1 MRPIPEGRRNKKKFK
16 NAGQMLA
23 WALARFHYRRKQGL
37 RVSTTD
43 PVAANRFIAMATLT
57 RVAATHAQAIL
68 AMSRKSAADSGYVNV
83 RAMLEV
89 WADFRLIAKDSSG
102 KSADR
107 AFLAGALALLRKQ
120 PDATIEANLKRRFGV
135 TFDAAK
141 AQFKKSP
148 VGHWSG
154 TGRRAVVAAQ
164 CGDTYGAY
172 YELLSWDGHPVVQIA
187 LDMQAVEGKS
197 GKFQL
202 VHRVSQHEVATQ
214 NCVTATH
221 VLRDMWNELTKHVPK

>member
-1 MRPIPEGRRNKKKFK
+1 MRPIPAGRRNKKKFK

-23 WALARFHYRRKQGL
+23 WTLARFHYRRKQGL
-37 RVSTTD
+37 RVSTKDTA
-43 PVAANRFIAMATLT
+43 AANRFIAMATLT

-102 KSADR
+102 RSADR
-107 AFLAGALALLRKQ
+107 AYLAGALALLRKQ
-120 PDATIEANLKRRFGV
+120 PDAMIEANLKRRFGE
-135 TFDAAK
+135 TFDQAT

-154 TGRRAVVAAQ
+154 TGRKAVVAAQ
-164 CGDTYGAY
+164 CGNTYGAY

-202 VHRVSQHEVATQ
+202 VHRVPQHEVATQ

-221 VLRDMWNELTKHVPK
+221 VLRDMWNELTKYVP